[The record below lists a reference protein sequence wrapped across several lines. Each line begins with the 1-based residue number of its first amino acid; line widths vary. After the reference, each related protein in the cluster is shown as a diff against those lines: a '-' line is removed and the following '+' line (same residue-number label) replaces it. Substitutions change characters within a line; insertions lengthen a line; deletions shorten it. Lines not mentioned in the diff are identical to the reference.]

1 MYTTGFGECHTRGSP
16 KRFIFIQKKDVS
28 FGKKAFL
35 CTIIDHSTTYL
46 LRRSAAVLVTFV
58 CVRVLRVR
66 APSLRLS
73 VTVIHQLNS
82 SQQTEGIN
90 HAKFFDAHAK
100 LDEVTHA
107 TARSACP
114 LRTCFL
120 VELLLAALLRRSLHL
135 AI

>member
-1 MYTTGFGECHTRGSP
+1 MYTTGFGECHTHAT
-16 KRFIFIQKKDVS
+16 FIFLQKKDVL
-28 FGKKAFL
+28 FVGKKAFL
-35 CTIIDHSTTYL
+35 CTIIDHSKTYL

-58 CVRVLRVR
+58 CARVLRVR

-73 VTVIHQLNS
+73 VAVIHQLNS